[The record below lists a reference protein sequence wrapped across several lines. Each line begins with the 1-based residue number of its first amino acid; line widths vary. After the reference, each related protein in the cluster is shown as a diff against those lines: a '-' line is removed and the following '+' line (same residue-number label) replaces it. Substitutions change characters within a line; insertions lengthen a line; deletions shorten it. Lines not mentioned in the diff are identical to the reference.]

1 MLSCGLARVGRFWR
15 KNNCVFN
22 TVGQIG
28 LIQVEA
34 GFPFLAGAVAEIFHK
49 FSGGVAK
56 MDGYWFV
63 AGLAG
68 EVEGGIPS
76 IGGGT
81 RLFAES

>member
-1 MLSCGLARVGRFWR
+1 M
-15 KNNCVFN
+15 
-22 TVGQIG
+22 
-28 LIQVEA
+28 EA

-49 FSGGVAK
+49 FSGSVAK
-56 MDGYWFV
+56 MDGHWFV

-81 RLFAES
+81 RLFAEG